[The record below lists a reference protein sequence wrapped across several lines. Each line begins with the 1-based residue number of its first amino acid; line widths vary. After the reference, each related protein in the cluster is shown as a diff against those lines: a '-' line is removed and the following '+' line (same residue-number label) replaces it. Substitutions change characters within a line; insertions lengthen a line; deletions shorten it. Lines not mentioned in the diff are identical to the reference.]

1 MYFTIF
7 LKLLK
12 FTFLKI
18 PYVSPVFTSL
28 SPSLKFL
35 SYHPQLLKLM
45 ASSLRKIITYMH
57 INSLTNCLKVTY
69 YCSYVFSTDLSG
81 LANLPGVLSLW
92 KTDSHFPA
100 TISCCSSPM
109 EEAPCDLLIH
119 AGLMIRIV
127 QADKLCDFLAVAS
140 LAYIED
146 TNV

>member
-1 MYFTIF
+1 
-7 LKLLK
+7 
-12 FTFLKI
+12 
-18 PYVSPVFTSL
+18 
-28 SPSLKFL
+28 
-35 SYHPQLLKLM
+35 
-45 ASSLRKIITYMH
+45 MH
-57 INSLTNCLKVTY
+57 INSLTSCLGVTY

-100 TISCCSSPM
+100 TISCSSPM
-109 EEAPCDLLIH
+109 EEAPWDLLIH
-119 AGLMIRIV
+119 AGLMIRVV